1 MELYQ
6 IRYFLAVADT
16 LNFTRA
22 SERSFVS
29 QPALTKAIQ
38 RLEEAIGGRLFDRT
52 KNSVQLTDLGQA
64 MLPNF
69 RQIYDTANHARE
81 QARRL
86 TRPQNE
92 AVRVGVMCT
101 IDFHQVLPGF
111 IESQEGHNEIAL
123 SFREGNLEALT
134 DALDQGDVDVGI
146 MCSPYEIPRRFKT
159 MPLFSENYV
168 VAIGDD
174 HRFSGRR
181 EIEIAELHR
190 ERYCER
196 EMCEFS
202 VYIERLLRARGVG
215 LEVVQKSAREDWI
228 QALVRANFGIAFM
241 PVSIAVAAGLDYV
254 LTADVPIVREV
265 KVLVQA
271 ERPTTPAQQSV
282 IDSLCAHDWARPRA
296 PIEYTGA
303 STRPDRSAPVH
314 VPVSV
319 PGGATPPAIASLRA
333 GPAPQ

>member
-52 KNSVQLTDLGQA
+52 KNSVQLTELGRG

-69 RQIYDTANHARE
+69 RQIYETANHARE
-81 QARRL
+81 EARRL
-86 TRPQNE
+86 TRVQRE
-92 AVRVGVMCT
+92 VVRVGVMCT

-111 IESQEGHNEIAL
+111 VESQEGRTEVEL

-146 MCSPYEIPRRFKT
+146 MCSPYEIPKRFAT
-159 MPLFSENYV
+159 TPLFSEDYV
-168 VAIGDD
+168 LAIGDD
-174 HRFSGRR
+174 HRFSGRTSV
-181 EIEIAELHR
+181 EMVELNR

-196 EMCEFS
+196 VMCEFS
-202 VYIERLLRARGVG
+202 TYIERLLRDRGVR
-215 LEVVQKSAREDWI
+215 LEVVQQSSREDWI
-228 QALVRANFGIAFM
+228 QALVRANFGVAFM
-241 PVSIAVAAGLDYV
+241 PISIARAARLAYV
-254 LTADVPIVREV
+254 TMSDVPIVREV
-265 KVLVQA
+265 AVLTQA
-271 ERPTTPAQQSV
+271 ERPTSPAQQAV
-282 IDSLCAHDWARPRA
+282 IDSLVNHSW
-296 PIEYTGA
+296 EEG
-303 STRPDRSAPVH
+303 
-314 VPVSV
+314 
-319 PGGATPPAIASLRA
+319 RA
-333 GPAPQ
+333 GLPP

>member
-52 KNSVQLTDLGQA
+52 KNSVQLTELGHA

-69 RQIYDTANHARE
+69 RQIYDGANQARE

-86 TRPQNE
+86 TRDRHE
-92 AVRVGVMCT
+92 VVRVGVMCT

-111 IESQEGHNEIAL
+111 VESQEGRNEVTL

-134 DALDQGDVDVGI
+134 DALDRGEVDLGI
-146 MCSPYEIPRRFKT
+146 MCSPYEIPKRFAAT
-159 MPLFSENYV
+159 PLFREDYV

-174 HRFSGRR
+174 HRFHGRDA
-181 EIEIAELHR
+181 IEMAELNR

-196 EMCEFS
+196 VMCEFS
-202 VYIERLLRARGVG
+202 AYIERLLRARSIA
-215 LEVVQKSAREDWI
+215 LEVVQQSSREDWI

-241 PVSIAVAAGLDYV
+241 PVSIANAAGLGHV
-254 LTADVPIVREV
+254 HTADVPIVREV
-265 KVLVQA
+265 SVLVQA
-271 ERPTTPAQQSV
+271 ERPISAAQQAV
-282 IDSLCAHDWARPRA
+282 IDSLLAHDWKAA
-296 PIEYTGA
+296 A
-303 STRPDRSAPVH
+303 
-314 VPVSV
+314 
-319 PGGATPPAIASLRA
+319 
-333 GPAPQ
+333 

>member
-52 KNSVQLTDLGQA
+52 KNSVQLTELGRA

-69 RQIYDTANHARE
+69 RQLYDGANQARE

-86 TRPQNE
+86 TRESND

-111 IESQEGHNEIAL
+111 VESQEGRSEVSL

-146 MCSPYEIPRRFKT
+146 MCSPYDIPKRFRAL
-159 MPLFSENYV
+159 PLFSEHYV

-174 HRFSGRR
+174 HRFNGRAH
-181 EIEIAELHR
+181 IELAELHR

-196 EMCEFS
+196 VMCEFS
-202 VYIERLLRARGVG
+202 AYIERLLRSKGVA
-215 LEVVQKSAREDWI
+215 LEVVQQSAREDWI
-228 QALVRANFGIAFM
+228 QALVRANFGVAFM
-241 PVSIAVAAGLDYV
+241 PVSIARAAGLAYV
-254 LTADVPIVREV
+254 HTADVPIVRQV
-265 KVLVQA
+265 NVLVQA
-271 ERPTTPAQQSV
+271 ERPATPAQQAV
-282 IDSLCAHDWARPRA
+282 IDSLVGHDWGQAVTPVAYTA
-296 PIEYTGA
+296 P
-303 STRPDRSAPVH
+303 D
-314 VPVSV
+314 
-319 PGGATPPAIASLRA
+319 ATPGPTDARIRHAGRAASPAAAALRTD
-333 GPAPQ
+333 PAAQ